1 MGYESRK
8 IRVQVIPFDGET
20 MTAEFTK
27 LKCPSCNKRL
37 KVPAGRSIKKIKCP
51 KCDLVFRHSLKHQVQ
66 PRHLQSA
73 GQQQL
78 DQPLVKGEVAD
89 QLFSDQQ
96 NRPQSTDILTSAP
109 PPSHDDIIVATLV
122 EPGPTEHLT
131 DSIEALLT
139 DQSEN
144 EPKPSKRVPSKRVP
158 AKQVTTKRPV
168 RKTSRLTTKE
178 QLGGCLAVGKKN
190 KALIDEHSKS
200 GRDAI
205 SHLSIALLSIL
216 CAFIAGLITLEIF
229 RMKEDFMSLGLQQKT
244 IVISVYAGYFLV
256 FMLGIRLLIH
266 RAAIGLGQQEIEARQ
281 SGIRIVQRGRT
292 KLIPYV
298 RLKKVFFQP
307 PSDLSQLIGSL
318 LIGQNRTR
326 NRTLVFETTRG
337 RKIRIKCGE
346 LVFTPQSLAAAI
358 EIVERKIDEQNQ
370 QTNSKTN

>member
-1 MGYESRK
+1 
-8 IRVQVIPFDGET
+8 
-20 MTAEFTK
+20 
-27 LKCPSCNKRL
+27 
-37 KVPAGRSIKKIKCP
+37 
-51 KCDLVFRHSLKHQVQ
+51 
-66 PRHLQSA
+66 
-73 GQQQL
+73 
-78 DQPLVKGEVAD
+78 
-89 QLFSDQQ
+89 
-96 NRPQSTDILTSAP
+96 
-109 PPSHDDIIVATLV
+109 
-122 EPGPTEHLT
+122 
-131 DSIEALLT
+131 
-139 DQSEN
+139 
-144 EPKPSKRVPSKRVP
+144 
-158 AKQVTTKRPV
+158 
-168 RKTSRLTTKE
+168 
-178 QLGGCLAVGKKN
+178 
-190 KALIDEHSKS
+190 
-200 GRDAI
+200 
-205 SHLSIALLSIL
+205 
-216 CAFIAGLITLEIF
+216 
-229 RMKEDFMSLGLQQKT
+229 MKEDFMSLGLQQKT